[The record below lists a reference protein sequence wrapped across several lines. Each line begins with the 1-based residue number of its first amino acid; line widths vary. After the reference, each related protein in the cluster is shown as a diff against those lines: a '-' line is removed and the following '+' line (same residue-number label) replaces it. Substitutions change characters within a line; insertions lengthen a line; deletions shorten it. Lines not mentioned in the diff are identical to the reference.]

1 MKYASFLAAIFAAI
15 SFGCSTTQHSRPQQV
30 ETNTLANT
38 IQTINLAS
46 NKGIANVSCERFNAD
61 PSGKRAFLGI
71 ELSSYEPKVI
81 GFFYCNSISPAERDG
96 VKIGD
101 KIKKIRGCSISTS
114 SEVRS
119 IIQDTPPKSIVFIDV
134 LRENSTKT
142 ISIKTISHTPIYP
155 NFPSRYFTA
164 KTCNSN

>member
-15 SFGCSTTQHSRPQQV
+15 SFGCSTTQNSNSRQV
-30 ETNTLANT
+30 ETNARTNT
-38 IQTINLAS
+38 MPAINLTP
-46 NKGIANVSCERFNAD
+46 NKGITNVSCERFNAD

-71 ELSSYEPKVI
+71 EVSSYEPKVI

-101 KIKKIRGCSISTS
+101 EIKKIRGCSISTS
-114 SEVRS
+114 SEVIS
-119 IIQDTPPKSIVFIDV
+119 IIQDTPPRSIVFLDV
-134 LRENSTKT
+134 LRENNIKT
-142 ISIKTISHTPIYP
+142 LSIKTIPHTPSYP
-155 NFPSRYFTA
+155 NFPSRNPTA